1 VKADKPTLSV
11 GEYDLILG
19 IANDGSYRI
28 MTPPEKIL
36 FTGRLIHCATFDPDR
51 GAEFTV
57 VYRDRAK
64 MLYGKRI
71 QIDKF
76 IRNREYQLIKDK
88 TGKIDLLLPPDEAGE
103 VAFQFA
109 PAPRQR
115 VKAGKFNLAKL
126 ETTGTTARGVRLAA
140 KPVKSVKCTRRGSA
154 KAKARSKPSKPD
166 RTDKATQSS
175 LF

>member
-1 VKADKPTLSV
+1 
-11 GEYDLILG
+11 
-19 IANDGSYRI
+19 
-28 MTPPEKIL
+28 MTPPEKVL

-57 VYRDRAK
+57 VYRDSAK

-71 QIDKF
+71 HIDKF

-88 TGKIDLLLPPDEAGE
+88 AGKIDLLLAPDEAGE
-103 VAFQFA
+103 VAFEFA

-115 VKAGKFNLAKL
+115 VRAGKFNLAKL

-140 KPVKSVKCTRRGSA
+140 KPVKSVKCKRRSA
-154 KAKARSKPSKPD
+154 PKPKARG
-166 RTDKATQSS
+166 KARKTESTEAPNQTS

>member
-1 VKADKPTLSV
+1 VKADKPSLSV
-11 GEYDLILG
+11 SEYDLILG
-19 IANDGSYRI
+19 IASDGSYRI
-28 MTPPEKIL
+28 MTPPEKVL

-57 VYRDRAK
+57 VYRDSAK
-64 MLYGKRI
+64 ILYGKRI

-88 TGKIDLLLPPDEAGE
+88 AGKIDLLVAPDEAGE
-103 VAFQFA
+103 VAFEFA

-115 VKAGKFNLAKL
+115 VKAGKFDLSKL

-140 KPVKSVKCTRRGSA
+140 KPVKSVKSTRSRSA
-154 KAKARSKPSKPD
+154 RAKARGRTSKAAPPS
-166 RTDKATQSS
+166 KATQSS